1 MIDAPA
7 TVITPIEQAEAF
19 VAATEGVQSR
29 FLVEKLQ
36 GFGDDVKT
44 DGSSIMRSA
53 LQCGCRRTFYLKHR
67 PIQFRLCGTG
77 SPGREFHVCPLRRLQ
92 GRRRMAQLKW
102 AAIVRA

>member
-53 LQCGCRRTFYLKHR
+53 LQCAPKTEDISLTSVTQSTQPHLRF
-67 PIQFRLCGTG
+67 
-77 SPGREFHVCPLRRLQ
+77 PGR
-92 GRRRMAQLKW
+92 
-102 AAIVRA
+102 